1 MRRLGASGVLS
12 GLLAAMLL
20 SSACGS
26 GTAGTE
32 AESTAATPRAVT
44 DKDFDPGNF
53 DRSADVDNTWFPLV
67 PGTQFT
73 WEGHALDEGERISRA
88 VVFTVT
94 DMTKVIDGVRTVV
107 TWDRDYTDG
116 EQEEIE
122 ITLFA
127 QDNDGNVWQLGE
139 YPEEYDGKEI
149 VKTPTW
155 IAGLHGARAGIIM
168 LANPQPG
175 MPDYAEGWGPEV
187 HWNDR
192 AYPYRVGK
200 KVCVPAGCYR
210 DVVVI
215 DEFNPDEPG
224 AHQLKYYAPGVG
236 GVGVGWRGENEEE
249 KEELELVDLR
259 HLTPSQLSAVDQKV
273 LEQEKRGFRYSPDV
287 YGQTEPIEQSTSA

>member
-1 MRRLGASGVLS
+1 MRRHGRGVLA
-12 GLLAAMLL
+12 GLLAVMLL

-26 GTAGTE
+26 RTAGTE
-32 AESTAATPRAVT
+32 TESTAATAATPSAVT
-44 DKDFDPGNF
+44 DEDFDPSNF
-53 DRSADVDNTWFPLV
+53 DHSAEVDNTWFPLV

-73 WEGHALDEGERISRA
+73 WEGHALDDGERISRA

-107 TWDRDYTDG
+107 TWDRDYTEGD
-116 EQEEIE
+116 QEEIE

-139 YPEEYDGKEI
+139 YPEEYDGEEI

-155 IAGLHGARAGIIM
+155 IAGLHGARPGIIM

-192 AYPYRVGK
+192 AKPYRVGEK
-200 KVCVPAGCYR
+200 TCVPAGCYR

-236 GVGVGWRGENEEE
+236 GVRVGWRGAKEEE
-249 KEELELVDLR
+249 QEELMLVDLQ
-259 HLTPSQLSAVDQKV
+259 HLSPSQLAAVDQKV
-273 LEQEKRGFRYSPDV
+273 LEQEKRGYRYSPDV
-287 YGQTEPIEQSTSA
+287 YGQTEPIE